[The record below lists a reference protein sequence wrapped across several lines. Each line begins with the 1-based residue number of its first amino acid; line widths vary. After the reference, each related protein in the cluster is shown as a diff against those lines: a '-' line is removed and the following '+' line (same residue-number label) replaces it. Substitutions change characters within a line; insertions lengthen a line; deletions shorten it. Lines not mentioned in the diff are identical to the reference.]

1 MAKLKLNPEL
11 TKNICKNIKNG
22 IPFKYACKIC
32 GISKSTFYN
41 WHNKGKKAND
51 GLFKEFYDEVEEA
64 KAVAIALRLKRI
76 YKAGEKNWKAD
87 AWWLER
93 VCDEFNPKKKF
104 GGEMNVNKGK
114 GIARALF
121 TDEELEEIK
130 ENLKNHNVDELDD
143 DFSEFE

>member
-22 IPFKYACKIC
+22 IPFKYACKIG

-64 KAVAIALRLKRI
+64 KAVAIALRVKRI

-93 VCDEFNPKKKF
+93 VCNEFNPKKKF
-104 GGEMNVNKGK
+104 EGEIG
-114 GIARALF
+114 
-121 TDEELEEIK
+121 
-130 ENLKNHNVDELDD
+130 
-143 DFSEFE
+143 

>member
-93 VCDEFNPKKKF
+93 VCNEFNPKKKF
-104 GGEMNVNKGK
+104 EGEIG
-114 GIARALF
+114 
-121 TDEELEEIK
+121 
-130 ENLKNHNVDELDD
+130 
-143 DFSEFE
+143 

>member
-1 MAKLKLNPEL
+1 MAKCKLNSEI
-11 TKNICKNIKNG
+11 TKNICENIKNG

-32 GISKSTFYN
+32 GVSKSTFYN

-93 VCDEFNPKKKF
+93 VFDEFNPKKKF
-104 GGEMNVNKGK
+104 EGEMNVNKGK